1 MNHQRI
7 ITVLHSAYRN
17 YMRTRNT
24 PKPLGRWNT
33 LDNSMIKAD
42 LATMD
47 SCCCNSASKLIKTK
61 SFGKHVDIKS
71 SLGINNTDNSYL
83 NTS

>member
-7 ITVLHSAYRN
+7 ITVLHGAYRN

-47 SCCCNSASKLIKTK
+47 SCCCNSASKLSGAKISGT
-61 SFGKHVDIKS
+61 HVDIISKKN
-71 SLGINNTDNSYL
+71 INNSK
-83 NTS
+83 

>member
-7 ITVLHSAYRN
+7 ITILNSAYRK
-17 YMRTRNT
+17 YMRTRNA

-33 LDNSMIKAD
+33 VDNSMIKAD

-47 SCCCNSASKLIKTK
+47 SCCCNSASKLNKTK
-61 SFGKHVDIKS
+61 DFQTSAVISKLDTKS
-71 SLGINNTDNSYL
+71 NT
-83 NTS
+83 TK

>member
-1 MNHQRI
+1 MNQQRI
-7 ITVLHSAYRN
+7 ITVLNRAYRN
-17 YMRTRNT
+17 YIKKRNT

-47 SCCCNSASKLIKTK
+47 SCCCNSASKLNKTK
-61 SFGKHVDIKS
+61 DFQTVASVSKLDNKN
-71 SLGINNTDNSYL
+71 INTKK
-83 NTS
+83 TSK

>member
-7 ITVLHSAYRN
+7 ITVLHGAYRN
-17 YMRTRNT
+17 YMRTQNA

-47 SCCCNSASKLIKTK
+47 SCCCNSASKLTETK
-61 SFGKHVDIKS
+61 SYGTQVDITPKKS
-71 SLGINNTDNSYL
+71 LINSN
-83 NTS
+83 

>member
-7 ITVLHSAYRN
+7 ITVLHGAYRN
-17 YMRTRNT
+17 YLRTQNT

-33 LDNSMIKAD
+33 LDNSAIKAD

-47 SCCCNSASKLIKTK
+47 SCCCNSASKLKKTN
-61 SFGKHVDIKS
+61 SFETQVDISSKKS
-71 SLGINNTDNSYL
+71 INNSE
-83 NTS
+83 